1 MTSVENKY
9 SERYS
14 YLESIQQI
22 GLEDITEGEFH
33 NSNKLGQWNQDYGS

>member
-9 SERYS
+9 FERYS
-14 YLESIQQI
+14 HLERIQQM

-33 NSNKLGQWNQDYGS
+33 NSNILGQ